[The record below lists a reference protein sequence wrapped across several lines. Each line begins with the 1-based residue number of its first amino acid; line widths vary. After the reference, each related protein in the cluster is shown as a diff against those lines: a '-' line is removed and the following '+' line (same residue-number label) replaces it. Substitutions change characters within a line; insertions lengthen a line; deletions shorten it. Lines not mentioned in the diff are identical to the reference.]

1 MSLKANERA
10 PMSTTL
16 IEEMQRIVRAA
27 AEPRPCGDSVKSAI
41 GRAAR
46 ALRLNYRRAYTFWHG
61 YQATVLA
68 EEADRLRSLD
78 WTLMRARYA
87 RLEAELS
94 ELEAQINERSGK
106 SHDTSIADHGSPHAH
121 HLSQSA

>member
-1 MSLKANERA
+1 MS
-10 PMSTTL
+10 SSL
-16 IEEMQRIVRAA
+16 IDEMQRIVRAA

-68 EEADRLRSLD
+68 EEADRLRELD
-78 WTLMRARYA
+78 KALLLERYA
-87 RLEAELS
+87 RLESELAT
-94 ELEAQINERSGK
+94 LEAQINARSGK
-106 SHDTSIADHGSPHAH
+106 SHDTSIPHHGPHHAN
-121 HLSQSA
+121 HLSQGA